1 MASIKLTGDSSGVI
15 TVSAPASAG
24 TNTVTMPAATGTV
37 ALTANITTAVPSQS
51 GNSGKY
57 LTTNGSATSWGA
69 VVSGGLTQ
77 LASFAT
83 TSGTTVNSPT
93 LNLST
98 YKFIILVFNGVGLNG
113 DTGAEFRMKP
123 NGGSVGKIAP
133 GWGTTK
139 KNYQMSIIDL
149 SNGIGLGIGNIAS
162 DTAAIVGAAGGTALF
177 RNSGLTT
184 STTSLAFSTASSP
197 TFDTGSIKLYGL
209 K

>member
-1 MASIKLTGDSSGVI
+1 MASKINADTSGGLKLTSDTSGVI
-15 TVSAPASAG
+15 EFQSAG
-24 TNTVTMPAATGTV
+24 TTKAGVNGTGLTGNGSQLT
-37 ALTANITTAVPSQS
+37 ALTS
-51 GNSGKY
+51 GNLTGALPAISGAA
-57 LTTNGSATSWGA
+57 LTG
-69 VVSGGLTQ
+69 
-77 LASFAT
+77 LASVTELANFAT

-98 YKFIILVFNGVGLNG
+98 YKFIILVCNGVGLDG
-113 DTGAEFRMKP
+113 DTGAEFRMTP

-133 GWGTTK
+133 GWGTSK

-162 DTAAIVGAAGGTALF
+162 DTAAIVGGAGGTALF

-184 STTSLAFSTASSP
+184 STTSLAFSTSSSP
-197 TFDTGSIKLYGL
+197 TFDTGSIKIYGL